1 MLANTD
7 KAFGTMA
14 YCRGVLNTLTP
25 DIEKAKIALDSRD
38 PDDIALDIG
47 LAEARL
53 EAALFQLIKARKILQ
68 VAQGL
73 LKGEVED
80 VPVPGQRDVK

>member
-1 MLANTD
+1 MANID
-7 KAFGTMA
+7 KAFGAMA

-25 DIEKAKIALDSRD
+25 DIEKAKIALESRD

-53 EAALFQLIKARKILQ
+53 EAALFQLIKARKILKS
-68 VAQGL
+68 AQGL
-73 LKGEVED
+73 IGEEVDD

>member
-1 MLANTD
+1 MANID

-25 DIEKAKIALDSRD
+25 DIEKAKAALDSRD

-68 VAQGL
+68 AAQGL
-73 LKGEVED
+73 IKEEVED
-80 VPVPGQRDVK
+80 VSVPGQRDVK

>member
-1 MLANTD
+1 MTNTNS
-7 KAFGTMA
+7 AFGMMA

-47 LAEARL
+47 LAEARI
-53 EAALFQLIKARKILQ
+53 EAALFQLIMARKILQ
-68 VAQGL
+68 SAQGL
-73 LKGEVED
+73 IKGEVED
-80 VPVPGQRDVK
+80 VPVPGQ

>member
-1 MLANTD
+1 MTNTD
-7 KAFGTMA
+7 KAFGMMA

-25 DIEKAKIALDSRD
+25 DIDKAKIALDSRD
-38 PDDIALDIG
+38 PDDIALDIR

-68 VAQGL
+68 SAQML
-73 LKGEVED
+73 IKEEVVED
-80 VPVPGQRDVK
+80 VPVPGQ

>member
-1 MLANTD
+1 MANID
-7 KAFGTMA
+7 KAFGVMA

-25 DIEKAKIALDSRD
+25 DIEKAKIALESRD
-38 PDDIALDIG
+38 RDDIALDIG

-53 EAALFQLIKARKILQ
+53 EAALFQLIRARKILQ
-68 VAQGL
+68 SAQDL
-73 LKGEVED
+73 IKEEVDD

>member
-1 MLANTD
+1 MANID

-14 YCRGVLNTLTP
+14 YCRGLLNTLTP
-25 DIEKAKIALDSRD
+25 DLEKAKIALESRD
-38 PDDIALDIG
+38 PDDIELDIG

-73 LKGEVED
+73 IKEEDDD
-80 VPVPGQRDVK
+80 VPVPGQ